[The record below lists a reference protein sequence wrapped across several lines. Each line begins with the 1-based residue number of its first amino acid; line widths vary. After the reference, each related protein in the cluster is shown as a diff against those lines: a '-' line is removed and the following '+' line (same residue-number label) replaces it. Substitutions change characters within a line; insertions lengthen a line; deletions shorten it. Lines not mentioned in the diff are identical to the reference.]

1 MLEYSKEILTK
12 VSFDP
17 VLFKKELQKAM
28 MWLKGE
34 QRTMLIKWCATTFD
48 TSYGEVITAT
58 MKDLAE

>member
-17 VLFKKELQKAM
+17 VLFKKELQKSM

-34 QRTMLIKWCATTFD
+34 QRSLLLKWCSETFGTT
-48 TSYGEVITAT
+48 YGEAITAT
-58 MKDLAE
+58 MKEMVE

>member
-34 QRTMLIKWCATTFD
+34 QRTLLLKWCAATFGA
-48 TSYGEVITAT
+48 SYGEVISST
-58 MKDLAE
+58 MKELAD

>member
-1 MLEYSKEILTK
+1 LTK

-34 QRTMLIKWCATTFD
+34 QRTMLIKWCAATFD

-58 MKDLAE
+58 MKEMAE